1 MDDFDKITRGH
12 QAQRLLD
19 DEFLQECIGA
29 LELNAMSRLRAADVN
44 DTKTLQTLVMGL
56 QAASGFRRQL
66 EMVARDGLTA
76 LEHNEAPSVAVPF
89 RRRFASAIGLT

>member
-1 MDDFDKITRGH
+1 MEEIDKITRGH
-12 QAQRLLD
+12 QANRLLED
-19 DEFLQECIGA
+19 DFLQECIGT
-29 LELNAMSRLRAADVN
+29 LEQHAISRLRAADVN
-44 DTKTLQTLVMGL
+44 DTRTLQTLVMSL

-76 LEHNEAPSVAVPF
+76 LEHSDMPPVTVPF